1 MMVADSLQSDQIS
14 VLTIQ
19 ADWAWPLALHDIFRP
34 RGVNLLVA
42 DSIDLF
48 VNVPRHRR
56 IHTTIVDTDCEHGG
70 LWMLKVIRTEYPIMP
85 CILLTSN
92 VTEAMLEEALRL
104 DAFSV
109 MTKPVDMKILQDQL
123 NRLFVK
129 KYGSHIFST

>member
-1 MMVADSLQSDQIS
+1 
-14 VLTIQ
+14 
-19 ADWAWPLALHDIFRP
+19 
-34 RGVNLLVA
+34 
-42 DSIDLF
+42 
-48 VNVPRHRR
+48 
-56 IHTTIVDTDCEHGG
+56 
-70 LWMLKVIRTEYPIMP
+70 MP